1 MAFGEKALFF
11 GYFGE
16 PFFRCAH
23 FGASIAPFL
32 EAGITD
38 EEMVEQNEADTEG
51 GADISTGP
59 GCRAA
64 AGARE
69 KQLRGKGAA
78 SGAGLH
84 FFQKRGGMVRRVF

>member
-38 EEMVEQNEADTEG
+38 EEMVEQNEADAEG
-51 GADISTGP
+51 EA
-59 GCRAA
+59 
-64 AGARE
+64 
-69 KQLRGKGAA
+69 
-78 SGAGLH
+78 
-84 FFQKRGGMVRRVF
+84 